1 MLSVGLLRKI
11 LSDFQVGFVLVKFIA
26 NFTQRNLTQTRWQTF
41 DSKALNKKN
50 NMKKQNKLE
59 LIGIIILTIGGIL
72 FLIDKFLT
80 IEFLNSV
87 IEFREI
93 ILYSGLGIWA
103 LGLMQKESLKR
114 KKSTGKENE

>member
-1 MLSVGLLRKI
+1 MEATSHI
-11 LSDFQVGFVLVKFIA
+11 PD
-26 NFTQRNLTQTRWQTF
+26 RWQTF

-87 IEFREI
+87 TEFREI